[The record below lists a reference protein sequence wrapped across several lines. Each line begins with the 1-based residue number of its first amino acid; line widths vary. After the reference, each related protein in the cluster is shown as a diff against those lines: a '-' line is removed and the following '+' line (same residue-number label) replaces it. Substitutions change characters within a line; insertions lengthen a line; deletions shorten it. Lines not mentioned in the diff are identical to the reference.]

1 MRRMTVSARK
11 VASLTAIA
19 IAVGILATL
28 ACAFLPVLLVE
39 RGHGARITTVHR
51 GSHGWW
57 NARDEVFGMQWSNL
71 QLMDETL
78 SSPLDDGELPAWAE
92 PPPPPYPEGPILRVG
107 TLALGWPKP
116 VLRLRWTVATLKQN
130 FPMPAEID
138 DQDTSIV
145 YAAEDFMQRNRGG
158 GPQERTVLWSGALF
172 NTAMFAC
179 VAAALLRIGLRF
191 TRRAAQA
198 AAP

>member
-130 FPMPAEID
+130 FPIPAEID

-198 AAP
+198 EAP

>member
-1 MRRMTVSARK
+1 MTVSARK

-130 FPMPAEID
+130 FPIPAEID

-198 AAP
+198 EAP

>member
-1 MRRMTVSARK
+1 MRHMTVSARK
-11 VASLTAIA
+11 IASLTAIA

-39 RGHGARITTVHR
+39 RGNGARITTVHR

-130 FPMPAEID
+130 FPIPAEID

-172 NTAMFAC
+172 NMSMFAC
-179 VAAALLRIGLRF
+179 VAAALLRIGIRF
-191 TRRAAQA
+191 TRRAAPA

>member
-1 MRRMTVSARK
+1 MRHMTVSARK

-39 RGHGARITTVHR
+39 RGNGARITTVHR

-130 FPMPAEID
+130 FPIPAEID

-172 NTAMFAC
+172 NMSMFAC

-191 TRRAAQA
+191 TRRAAPA

>member
-1 MRRMTVSARK
+1 MRHMTVSARK
-11 VASLTAIA
+11 IASLTAIA

-39 RGHGARITTVHR
+39 RGNGARITTVHR

-130 FPMPAEID
+130 FPIPAEID

-172 NTAMFAC
+172 NMSMFAC

-191 TRRAAQA
+191 TRRAAPA

>member
-1 MRRMTVSARK
+1 MRHMTVSARK

-39 RGHGARITTVHR
+39 RGNGARITTVHR

-130 FPMPAEID
+130 FPIPAEID

-172 NTAMFAC
+172 NMSMFAC
-179 VAAALLRIGLRF
+179 VAAALLRIGIRF
-191 TRRAAQA
+191 TRRAAPA

>member
-1 MRRMTVSARK
+1 MTVSARK

-198 AAP
+198 EAP